1 MQREIK
7 FRAYNMDNNKMYH
20 FGLFDLDEYYLIQEG
35 LIIEAMPIMQF
46 TGLQDKNGKE
56 IYEGD
61 IVQTPFGHSSVEFS
75 HGVFGLNH
83 DFLNPEKKTMLGSW
97 GQEHNLRTLD
107 DGYYKEIVV
116 VGNIYETNL
125 IA

>member
-1 MQREIK
+1 
-7 FRAYNMDNNKMYH
+7 
-20 FGLFDLDEYYLIQEG
+20 
-35 LIIEAMPIMQF
+35 
-46 TGLQDKNGKE
+46 
-56 IYEGD
+56 
-61 IVQTPFGHSSVEFS
+61 
-75 HGVFGLNH
+75 
-83 DFLNPEKKTMLGSW
+83 MLGSW